1 MTQPPAMTSNR
12 PYLLRAVHEWIC
24 DNGLTPYIVVD
35 AARPGLQVPP
45 QAVSE
50 GRVVLNL
57 APRAVARLEIGNE
70 AITFMARFGGVSH
83 AVTVPVAAVQA
94 IYARENGQGMLLAED
109 AAVAA
114 APTGSNDAPARDD
127 VSMAGKPTATPSLQA
142 VPKPAQDA
150 DASGDAAGSRPGD
163 GKPDK
168 PRPKGK
174 PSLHVVK

>member
-1 MTQPPAMTSNR
+1 MTSNR

-35 AARPGLQVPP
+35 AGKPGVQVPP
-45 QAVSE
+45 QAINE
-50 GRVVLNL
+50 GKVVLNL
-57 APRAVARLEIGNE
+57 APRAVARLEIGND

-83 AVTVPVAAVQA
+83 AVNVPVAAVQA

-109 AAVAA
+109 A
-114 APTGSNDAPARDD
+114 PGTAPATQPSVAPPARTTTPALQSVPASTQDS
-127 VSMAGKPTATPSLQA
+127 SMAGEGTAAP
-142 VPKPAQDA
+142 D
-150 DASGDAAGSRPGD
+150 GAG
-163 GKPDK
+163 PDK

>member
-1 MTQPPAMTSNR
+1 MTSNR

-24 DNGLTPYIVVD
+24 ENGLTPYVVVD
-35 AARPGLQVPP
+35 AGKPGVQVPP

-57 APRAVARLEIGNE
+57 APRAVARLEIGNDL
-70 AITFMARFGGVSH
+70 ITCMARFGGVSH
-83 AVTVPVAAVQA
+83 AISVPVAAVQA

-109 AAVAA
+109 APGTTSP
-114 APTGSNDAPARDD
+114 APSSGTPTA
-127 VSMAGKPTATPSLQA
+127 KPTAPALQA
-142 VPKPAQDA
+142 VPTSAQDPSVSDDDGGSA
-150 DASGDAAGSRPGD
+150 PSG

>member
-1 MTQPPAMTSNR
+1 MAAPAMTSNR

-35 AARPGLQVPP
+35 AASPGVQVPP
-45 QAVSE
+45 QAVRD

-57 APRAVARLEIGNE
+57 APRAVSRLDIGND

-83 AVTVPVAAVQA
+83 AISVPVQAVQA
-94 IYARENGQGMLLAED
+94 IYAHENGHGMLLAD
-109 AAVAA
+109 AAQGA
-114 APTGSNDAPARDD
+114 DAPAGAP
-127 VSMAGKPTATPSLQA
+127 AGTPTLQA
-142 VPKPAQDA
+142 VPPGAGVHD
-150 DASGDAAGSRPGD
+150 GDAVAPDAATPPGTGAD
-163 GKPDK
+163 PGK

>member
-1 MTQPPAMTSNR
+1 MTSNS

-35 AARPGLQVPP
+35 AAKPGVQVPP
-45 QAVSE
+45 QAISD

-57 APRAVARLEIGNE
+57 APRAIARLDIGND

-83 AVTVPVAAVQA
+83 AVSVPVAAVQA
-94 IYARENGQGMLLAED
+94 IYARENGQGMLLADD
-109 AAVAA
+109 AAGTASPEA
-114 APTGSNDAPARDD
+114 SPDASPA
-127 VSMAGKPTATPSLQA
+127 KPATPALQA
-142 VPKPAQDA
+142 VPTSAQDA
-150 DASGDAAGSRPGD
+150 SLSDGEGEKSDEGSE
-163 GKPDK
+163 PDK

>member
-1 MTQPPAMTSNR
+1 MTEQSPAMTSNR

-35 AARPGLQVPP
+35 AGKPGVQVPP
-45 QAVSE
+45 QAISE

-57 APRAVARLEIGNE
+57 APRAIARLEIGND

-83 AVTVPVAAVQA
+83 AVSVPVAAVQA

-109 AAVAA
+109 AAGTT
-114 APTGSNDAPARDD
+114 APVQSADASPA
-127 VSMAGKPTATPSLQA
+127 KPTAPPLQA
-142 VPKPAQDA
+142 VPTSAQDA
-150 DASGDAAGSRPGD
+150 TVSDDEADKGQDG

>member
-1 MTQPPAMTSNR
+1 MTEQTPAMSSNR

-35 AARPGLQVPP
+35 AAKPGVQVPT
-45 QAVSE
+45 QAISD

-57 APRAVARLEIGNE
+57 APRAIARLEIGND
-70 AITFMARFGGVSH
+70 AITFMARFGGASH
-83 AVTVPVAAVQA
+83 AVSVPVAAVQA

-109 AAVAA
+109 AA
-114 APTGSNDAPARDD
+114 G
-127 VSMAGKPTATPSLQA
+127 TATPLQPSAASPAKSTSPALQA
-142 VPKPAQDA
+142 VPTSAQDA
-150 DASGDAAGSRPGD
+150 SVSDDVDKGGD
-163 GKPDK
+163 GDKPEK

>member
-1 MTQPPAMTSNR
+1 MTSNR

-45 QAVSE
+45 QAVSD

-57 APRAVARLEIGNE
+57 APRAVARLEIGND
-70 AITFMARFGGVSH
+70 AITFMARFGGVSQS
-83 AVTVPVAAVQA
+83 VTVPVAAVQA

-109 AAVAA
+109 GLAA
-114 APTGSNDAPARDD
+114 APPVQSPDAAPA
-127 VSMAGKPTATPSLQA
+127 KPSAPSLQA
-142 VPKPAQDA
+142 VPAPAQDA
-150 DASGDAAGSRPGD
+150 SVSDDRETGATSAD

>member
-1 MTQPPAMTSNR
+1 MTEAVTMTSNR

-24 DNGLTPYIVVD
+24 DNGLTPHIVVD
-35 AARPGLQVPP
+35 AARPGVKVPP

-57 APRAVARLEIGNE
+57 APRAVAHLEIGND

-83 AVTVPVAAVQA
+83 NVSVPVAAVQA

-109 AAVAA
+109 TPGAIA
-114 APTGSNDAPARDD
+114 DAGGTSGLR
-127 VSMAGKPTATPSLQA
+127 AGDKSAMLQA
-142 VPKPAQDA
+142 VPTAEGQDA
-150 DASGDAAGSRPGD
+150 SAEPADHAPADGDRD
-163 GKPDK
+163 PDK

>member
-1 MTQPPAMTSNR
+1 MTEQTPAMTSNR

-35 AARPGLQVPP
+35 ALKPGVQVPP
-45 QAVSE
+45 QAVSD

-57 APRAVARLEIGNE
+57 APRAIARLDIGNDV
-70 AITFMARFGGVSH
+70 ITFMARFGGVSH
-83 AVTVPVAAVQA
+83 AVSVPVAAVQA

-109 AAVAA
+109 AAGTASS
-114 APTGSNDAPARDD
+114 APSADASPA
-127 VSMAGKPTATPSLQA
+127 KPAVPPLQA
-142 VPKPAQDA
+142 VPDSAQDA
-150 DASGDAAGSRPGD
+150 FLSDGECEKGDDGD
-163 GKPDK
+163 KPDK